1 MTNYIKRLQS
11 DVTKRES
18 TLENL
23 ATWKQAFRAHLELDK
38 FKGVDSSGER
48 KDWIAT
54 SDVLKWL
61 ESMPFN
67 VESEESES

>member
-38 FKGVDSSGER
+38 FKGIREV
-48 KDWIAT
+48 
-54 SDVLKWL
+54 
-61 ESMPFN
+61 
-67 VESEESES
+67 